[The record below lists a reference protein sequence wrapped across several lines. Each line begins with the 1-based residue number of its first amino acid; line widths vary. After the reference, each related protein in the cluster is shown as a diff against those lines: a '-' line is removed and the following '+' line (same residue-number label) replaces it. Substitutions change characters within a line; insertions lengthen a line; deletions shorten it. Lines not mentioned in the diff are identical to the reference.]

1 MTMSL
6 PDRALCQRRL
16 AAIFPQGVELR
27 GRLTNQLAASAVF
40 VFLYA
45 DAVGQRRL
53 LRPSMVLWMCDEA
66 AARTSSEERNAWYE
80 AALAGKRSL
89 AALLATW
96 GIDHKPWYADN
107 TREPL
112 RDEAFRAW
120 ARYGAVVRD
129 ETVATTS
136 SSPQWS
142 LDEEFA
148 ALFEPDLQ
156 GEPLDER
163 IEDWRDDHLGPVGR
177 ARVAVARRLAGGAD
191 VDVAL
196 PDGSTRRLASG
207 GSSLI
212 LKGVIEEFA
221 PRVLGRPAVLT
232 ISESRRHVDVVDQ
245 QLLDEL
251 GLRLDAGRLLPD
263 AVLFD
268 ADPGHFWFVEAVFT
282 DGAIDEGRRN
292 ALEDWAG
299 QEGIAADRCRYLTA
313 FVSRTAP
320 AFRRLAP
327 VLAWNSAAWFV
338 DEPDHIVWLDL
349 PA

>member
-1 MTMSL
+1 MQL
-6 PDRALCQRRL
+6 PERELCQRRL
-16 AAIFPQGVELR
+16 GAVFPDGVELR

-45 DAVGQRRL
+45 NAIGQRRK

-66 AARTSSEERNAWYE
+66 DWRITHR
-80 AALAGKRSL
+80 
-89 AALLATW
+89 
-96 GIDHKPWYADN
+96 PWYADN

-112 RDEAFRAW
+112 RDETFRSW

-129 ETVATTS
+129 ESVATTS
-136 SSPQWS
+136 SLPQWS

-148 ALFEPDLQ
+148 ALFDPELE
-156 GEPLDER
+156 GEALEER
-163 IEDWRDDHLGPVGR
+163 MEDWRDDHLGPVGR
-177 ARVAVARRLAGGAD
+177 ARIAVARRLAASSE
-191 VDVAL
+191 VSVTL

-207 GSSLI
+207 KSSQI

-221 PRVLGRPAVLT
+221 PRVLSGPMVLS

-268 ADPGHFWFVEAVFT
+268 SGPGEFWFVEAVFT
-282 DGAIDEGRRN
+282 DGAIDDGRRT
-292 ALEDWAG
+292 ALEQWANE
-299 QEGIAADRCRYLTA
+299 QGIEAKRCRYLTA

-320 AFRRLAP
+320 AFRRLGP
-327 VLAWNSAAWFV
+327 TLAWTTAAWFL
-338 DEPDHIVWLDL
+338 DEPDHVLWLDA